1 MNRKRMDALIRALV
15 LIRFGQEIGSG
26 GRVAATLA
34 AFVDALLSALG

>member
-1 MNRKRMDALIRALV
+1 MNRRMDALIRALV

>member
-1 MNRKRMDALIRALV
+1 MNRRMDALIRAMV